1 MPKPSLALK
10 ARQNHYEVKLKCHSL
25 QLEYHLFYVL
35 GSIYSKS
42 TLDHTY
48 SCQNQLRFNI
58 LTQKCVKGYWLAPVT
73 PSWENIH
80 VAIQTQ
86 IDAYLIF
93 HLVVI
98 CLLMICR
105 NIEEIMAEK
114 GEEVKRV
121 VSEGLLEIPGD
132 TNRDTKK

>member
-1 MPKPSLALK
+1 M
-10 ARQNHYEVKLKCHSL
+10 RQ
-25 QLEYHLFYVL
+25 
-35 GSIYSKS
+35 
-42 TLDHTY
+42 LDV
-48 SCQNQLRFNI
+48 N
-58 LTQKCVKGYWLAPVT
+58 GYWPAPVT
-73 PSWENIH
+73 PSWENIR

-93 HLVVI
+93 HLVYI

-132 TNRDTKK
+132 NNRDTKN